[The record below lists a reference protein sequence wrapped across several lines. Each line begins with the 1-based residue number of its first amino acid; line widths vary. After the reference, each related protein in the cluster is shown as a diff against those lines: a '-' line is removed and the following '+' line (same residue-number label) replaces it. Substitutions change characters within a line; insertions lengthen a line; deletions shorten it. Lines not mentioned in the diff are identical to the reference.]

1 MAGMSIDDADVVKSS
16 IVINNNTKTTNIKTT
31 TGTSKLQPCGTSF
44 SDTIQLEPYVSTN
57 NDHIYIESTNKN
69 VATVS
74 FVPGADN
81 RNASLQSTQSV
92 TVLLQSIFTLL
103 LLRMTFPQQLKRKQ
117 SI

>member
-74 FVPGADN
+74 LYLV
-81 RNASLQSTQSV
+81 RTTEMHHLQSTQSV
-92 TVLLQSIFTLL
+92 TVCFNQY
-103 LLRMTFPQQLKRKQ
+103 LR
-117 SI
+117 SCC